1 LQFVVVCPLG
11 TENEAKKIIDALDDF
26 TDVSQWH
33 FLFTS
38 PQEINSYY
46 DQLKLVGKLDKNLGT
61 PNVYIID
68 KERNLRGRKEK
79 KDYKEGYNTFHLAE
93 LSNEMLDD
101 FKVILYEYR
110 AALKKNHNAT
120 KEL

>member
-1 LQFVVVCPLG
+1 
-11 TENEAKKIIDALDDF
+11 
-26 TDVSQWH
+26 
-33 FLFTS
+33 LFAT

-46 DQLKLVGKLDKNLGT
+46 AQLKLVGKLDSNSGT
-61 PNVYIID
+61 PDVYILD
-68 KERNLRGRKEK
+68 KRNLRGRKK
-79 KDYKEGYNTFHLAE
+79 KIIRRDTVRPAE

-120 KEL
+120 KQL